1 MGILYLVVDVAR
13 FFSCWC
19 LYFAHDVVVDF
30 VHGGGGG
37 EVVVVSDVICDDGG

>member
-19 LYFAHDVVVDF
+19 LYFVHVVVVVDF
-30 VHGGGGG
+30 VHGGGG
-37 EVVVVSDVICDDGG
+37 VVVSAGVVGDGG

>member
-19 LYFAHDVVVDF
+19 LYFAHDVVDF

-37 EVVVVSDVICDDGG
+37 GGVVVSVIGVDGG

>member
-19 LYFAHDVVVDF
+19 LYFVHDDVVVDF
-30 VHGGGGG
+30 VHGGGGD
-37 EVVVVSDVICDDGG
+37 VACSDVIGGDGG